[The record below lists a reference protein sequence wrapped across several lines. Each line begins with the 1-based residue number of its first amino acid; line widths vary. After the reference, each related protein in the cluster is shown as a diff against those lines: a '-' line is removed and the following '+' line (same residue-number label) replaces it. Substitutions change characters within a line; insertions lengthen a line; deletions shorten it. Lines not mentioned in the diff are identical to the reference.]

1 MNVTRSTFYRVKKF
15 RGQWPHE
22 YSRSIKDVRANVI
35 SLSHNG
41 GQLPSPRAHYAKKFI
56 NERNELNRWSP
67 CYLCRRRDTD
77 VMSRSARMGDVCVI
91 FLRRSRARRCAAAA
105 YHRLAWDMVR
115 IRMWQDRFPYLTYPH

>member
-22 YSRSIKDVRANVI
+22 YSKGIKDVRTNVI

-67 CYLCRRRDTD
+67 CYLRRRRDTD
-77 VMSRSARMGDVCVI
+77 VMSQSTRMGDALS
-91 FLRRSRARRCAAAA
+91 FWDARERAAALQLLITDSHETWSGYA
-105 YHRLAWDMVR
+105 CGKTG
-115 IRMWQDRFPYLTYPH
+115 FPT